1 MKINIRYYKT
11 NLSLQVS
18 LTLSQEIRRLSAL
31 VDEFDNPFR
40 AERAALEQYKRSL
53 HRHVEAGLGSRLKKR
68 LSSDIG
74 HEMDEAQK
82 EMAGQ

>member
-1 MKINIRYYKT
+1 M
-11 NLSLQVS
+11 S

-31 VDEFDNPFR
+31 IDEYDSPFR
-40 AERAALEQYKRSL
+40 SERGALEAYKKAL

-82 EMAGQ
+82 EMAGYTRTFFFPDCPEG